1 MTQTFDIVRYIK
13 LLRKE
18 QGLRKKKMLLYYE
31 NPVEHSELLD
41 FQIIVFKQVIYN
53 RRHDYISLIKEYVT
67 KEIDSLLFRFQF
79 FQIQREDRNT
89 LDDLEKDYE
98 RVFNLSI
105 DSKSGEFSLLITEIF
120 DACDSLKS
128 DSEPEEAYGLTEVQ
142 FRAFL
147 EKIFLQMK
155 QYSDKE

>member
-41 FQIIVFKQVIYN
+41 FQIIVFNQVIYN